1 MADSGSVV
9 SSKKPSSFF
18 QNISENNNSD
28 SAEWQ
33 PVEIQADMGAAQNEG
48 EFGEYKKRLVPQVP
62 NKEQKVTGVQLM
74 HSQRRLY
81 EDFNTEESLDVS

>member
-1 MADSGSVV
+1 
-9 SSKKPSSFF
+9 
-18 QNISENNNSD
+18 
-28 SAEWQ
+28 
-33 PVEIQADMGAAQNEG
+33 MGAAQNEG